1 MTSFSSLRARLVGT
15 VFLAVAPAWL
25 ATYLIVQSTGT
36 QQDLAWTFLS
46 GAIGLLALAAAW
58 FGGEHFVLRQVRLL
72 LRSAHRLASGDFS
85 SRSGLSNE
93 EGELGELARAFDS
106 MAQSLEERTKEREQ
120 TERTLLN
127 RSFQQTVVGALGQF
141 AMVSKDL
148 NGLWTQ
154 TAMLA
159 SQTLEVEYCG
169 IFELMPQERTL
180 VLRAGTGWPEG
191 LLNQVCFTAEEG
203 GDASYVLGAGEPV
216 IADDIQNEL
225 RFTPSEFMHRYGVVS
240 AVMSAISGHG
250 ARYGF
255 IGVFTTTKR
264 IFSEDEVHFLFSMST
279 LVAMALERIKAEAE
293 LRKVADFSEQNPNPA
308 MALDDR
314 GRVTFFN
321 NAALRLAEALDHTEV
336 RSILPANIEQLA
348 QQCLAMRPGMLRF
361 ETVYREHTLSWSLH
375 PVMDAQ
381 AVHCYVE
388 DITNRLNLEEQL
400 RQSQKME
407 SVGLLA
413 AGVAH
418 DFNNM
423 LTIIQGHSGML
434 MARKDLPQRLL
445 DSAKAIFFG
454 AERAANLTRQLLLF
468 SRKTVIQPKPL
479 DLREVVANMSKMLQR
494 LLGET
499 IRLTVVA
506 PDQMPLIHADA
517 GMLEQILMNLAVNA
531 RDAMPKGG
539 RLVIETFYAE
549 IDDQHAA
556 MHTDA
561 RPGSFSCLR
570 VRDNGCGMDSATM
583 ARIFEP
589 FFTTKDVGKGTGLG
603 LATVY
608 GIVKQH
614 DGWIEAESEP
624 GVGTTF
630 SIYFPASSGLAVK
643 EQPAETPSSTTVPGG
658 NETIL
663 VVEDEPVLRDLAHL
677 ILESSGYRVLEAGS
691 GVEALKIWEK
701 EGPSIDLVV
710 TDMVMPEG
718 LSGMD
723 LAQRLHALRPDL
735 RIIFASGYSMEEI
748 DTSFLE
754 EGHSIFIQKP
764 YTHITLSKAVRD
776 CLNQKA

>member
-25 ATYLIVQSTGT
+25 ATYLIVESTGN
-36 QQDLAWTFLS
+36 QQDLAWTFLA
-46 GAIGLLALAAAW
+46 GGIGLLALAAAW
-58 FGGEHFVLRQVRLL
+58 FGGEHFVLRQIRLL
-72 LRSAHRLASGDFS
+72 LRTAHRLASGDFS
-85 SRSGLSNE
+85 SRTGLSGE
-93 EGELGELARAFDS
+93 KGELGELAKAFDS

-127 RSFQQTVVGALGQF
+127 RSFQQTVIGALGQF

-169 IFELMPQERTL
+169 IFELVPQDRTL

-191 LLNQVCFTAEEG
+191 LINQACFTAEEG
-203 GDASYVLGAGEPV
+203 GEASYALSAGEPV
-216 IADDIQNEL
+216 IVDDMETET
-225 RFTPSEFMHRYGVVS
+225 RFTPGEFTRQYGVVS
-240 AVMSAISGHG
+240 GVMSAVSGHG

-264 IFSEDEVHFLFSMST
+264 IFSEDEVHFLFSMAT
-279 LVAMALERIKAEAE
+279 LVAMALERINAEAE
-293 LRKVADFSEQNPNPA
+293 LRRVADFSEQNPNPA
-308 MALDDR
+308 MALDER

-321 NAALRLAEALDHTEV
+321 NAAQKLAEALDHDEA

-375 PVMDAQ
+375 PVMDTQ

-434 MARKDLPQRLL
+434 MARKDLPQKLL
-445 DSAKAIFFG
+445 DSAQAIFFG

-468 SRKTVIQPKPL
+468 SRKTIIQPKPL
-479 DLREVVANMSKMLQR
+479 DLREVVSNMSKMLQR

-499 IRLTVVA
+499 ISLTVVA
-506 PDQMPLIHADA
+506 PEQMPLIHADA

-531 RDAMPKGG
+531 RDAMPK
-539 RLVIETFYAE
+539 
-549 IDDQHAA
+549 
-556 MHTDA
+556 
-561 RPGSFSCLR
+561 
-570 VRDNGCGMDSATM
+570 
-583 ARIFEP
+583 
-589 FFTTKDVGKGTGLG
+589 
-603 LATVY
+603 
-608 GIVKQH
+608 
-614 DGWIEAESEP
+614 
-624 GVGTTF
+624 
-630 SIYFPASSGLAVK
+630 
-643 EQPAETPSSTTVPGG
+643 
-658 NETIL
+658 
-663 VVEDEPVLRDLAHL
+663 
-677 ILESSGYRVLEAGS
+677 EAG
-691 GVEALKIWEK
+691 
-701 EGPSIDLVV
+701 
-710 TDMVMPEG
+710 
-718 LSGMD
+718 
-723 LAQRLHALRPDL
+723 
-735 RIIFASGYSMEEI
+735 
-748 DTSFLE
+748 
-754 EGHSIFIQKP
+754 
-764 YTHITLSKAVRD
+764 
-776 CLNQKA
+776 C